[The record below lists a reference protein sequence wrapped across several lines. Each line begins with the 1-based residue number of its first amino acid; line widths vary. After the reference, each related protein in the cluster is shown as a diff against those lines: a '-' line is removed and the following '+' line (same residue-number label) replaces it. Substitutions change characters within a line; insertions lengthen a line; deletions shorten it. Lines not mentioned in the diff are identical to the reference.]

1 LLPFDGK
8 GDEAMVEKLIIGVG
22 GMGVN
27 FVNQFALGSLRT
39 GFANMRMDTCRK
51 KLEGF
56 VAEENLPLGQTDWF
70 EWDKGAGGDPAVGR
84 RAAEE
89 SEVEIVARLKGIQRL
104 YLVMGAGG
112 TGSGAGPVVASLA
125 KQSGVPF
132 VAAFMVKPFGFEG
145 PHRLMNEEDALRMLG
160 TSADLA
166 LEFSNERLYGQS
178 ILRSIAVPA
187 DLAEKAGERFVLGNE
202 LGYFSACGRRANE
215 RLAQA
220 IRLIDA
226 ASSGELGLRRDPLFA
241 VLGGE
246 EEAWWGMGSGMIGPR
261 GLFEAVARA
270 SYWPLRK
277 GRDFGKGKIR
287 PKEETGEIPGLVGRL
302 FGRDIPT
309 DIRVQHEPFLGQKI
323 RVNLVCLR

>member
-1 LLPFDGK
+1 
-8 GDEAMVEKLIIGVG
+8 
-22 GMGVN
+22 
-27 FVNQFALGSLRT
+27 
-39 GFANMRMDTCRK
+39 
-51 KLEGF
+51 
-56 VAEENLPLGQTDWF
+56 
-70 EWDKGAGGDPAVGR
+70 
-84 RAAEE
+84 
-89 SEVEIVARLKGIQRL
+89 
-104 YLVMGAGG
+104 
-112 TGSGAGPVVASLA
+112 
-125 KQSGVPF
+125 

-277 GRDFGKGKIR
+277 GRDFGKGKKIIAHVLTGEIR
-287 PKEETGEIPGLVGRL
+287 PKEDTGFGGSVVRSGHPNRYTGSTRAVFGAENTGESGLFAMTEDNGIVVCIMSVGVVKL
-302 FGRDIPT
+302 WFY
-309 DIRVQHEPFLGQKI
+309 LGKE
-323 RVNLVCLR
+323 